1 VAFSSAEHGRRWN
14 AVRSLMAAQEVETLL
29 VFGTRGAGHE
39 VQYLAGYPVSGEA
52 LLVVPAAGNP
62 VLLVHHYNHVP
73 DARRLSVVEDVRPRG
88 PDAIGAAVAQLTRG
102 AAWGAVG
109 LAGPLSFQA
118 HQALGAALGVKRPL
132 RDLGPGLTA
141 LRYRKSQDE
150 LALVR
155 RGAALSDGALR
166 ALREAARP
174 GVTER
179 DLVAAVEG
187 AYLPLG
193 GSTHIH
199 FLGATSMSNPDLCVP
214 RQFPT
219 GRRLAAGDVVLTEL
233 SAACEG
239 YYGQVLRTL
248 TVAAEPDEAYRR
260 MHELAIAVYE
270 EATAR
275 IRPGVRSGAV
285 LEAGEAIHEAGYTIC
300 DDLLH
305 FAVGGVYGPALRTRR
320 TSTGPQPDFAFEEGM
335 VLVVQPNV
343 VTPDFRSGVQVGEML
358 VVTANGAES
367 LHRVPREIL
376 RCG

>member
-1 VAFSSAEHGRRWN
+1 MTFSGEEHSRRWN
-14 AVRSLMAAQEVETLL
+14 AVRSLMAAQEVETLV
-29 VFGTRGAGHE
+29 VFGGRGAGHE
-39 VQYLAGYPVSGEA
+39 VQYLSGYAVSGEA

-88 PDAIGAAVAQLTRG
+88 PDAVVAAIAQLTRG

-109 LAGPLSFQA
+109 IAGPLSYQA
-118 HQALGAALGVKRPL
+118 YQALGAGLGPRRPL
-132 RDLGPGLTA
+132 RDLQPGLTA
-141 LRYRKSQDE
+141 LRYRKSNEE

-155 RGAALSDGALR
+155 RGAALSDSALR
-166 ALREAARP
+166 ALRDAARP
-174 GVTER
+174 GATEH
-179 DLVAAVEG
+179 DLIATVEG
-187 AYLPLG
+187 AYLAQG

-199 FLGATSMSNPDLCVP
+199 FVGATPMSKPDLCVP

-219 GRRLAAGDVVLTEL
+219 SRRLAAGDVVLTEL
-233 SAACEG
+233 SASCDG

-248 TVAAEPDEAYRR
+248 TVAAEPDDAYRR
-260 MHELAIAVYE
+260 MHELAVAVYDD
-270 EATAR
+270 AVGR
-275 IRPGVRSGAV
+275 IRPGARSGAV
-285 LEAGEAIHEAGYTIC
+285 LDAAEPIHEAGYTIC

-320 TSTGPQPDFAFEEGM
+320 TTAGPPPDFVFEEGM

-343 VTPDFRSGVQVGEML
+343 VTPDFRTGVQVGEML
-358 VVTANGAES
+358 VVTANGVES

>member
-1 VAFSSAEHGRRWN
+1 VSFSGAEHDRRWT

-29 VFGTRGAGHE
+29 VFGSRGAGQE
-39 VQYLAGYPVSGEA
+39 VQYLSGYPVSAEA
-52 LLVVPAAGNP
+52 LLVVPAAGDP
-62 VLLVHHYNHVP
+62 ILLVHHYNHVP

-88 PDAIGAAVAQLTRG
+88 PDAVGAAMAQLNRG

-109 LAGPLSFQA
+109 VAGPLSFQA
-118 HQALGAALGVKRPL
+118 HEALAAALGARRPV

-141 LRYRKSQDE
+141 LRYRKSNEE
-150 LALVR
+150 LALIR

-174 GVTER
+174 GVTEL

-187 AYLPLG
+187 AYLAEG

-199 FLGATSMSNPDLCVP
+199 FVGATSMAKPDLCVP
-214 RQFPT
+214 RQYPN

-233 SAACEG
+233 SAACDG

-248 TVAAEPDEAYRR
+248 TVAAEPSETYRR
-260 MHELAIAVYE
+260 MHEVAAGVYQE
-270 EATAR
+270 VIAR
-275 IRPGVRSGAV
+275 IRPGARSGAV
-285 LEAGEAIHEAGYTIC
+285 LDAAEVIHEAGYTIC

-320 TSTGPQPDFAFEEGM
+320 TTAGPEPDFAFKEGM

-343 VTPDFRSGVQVGEML
+343 VTTDLRMGVQVGEML
-358 VVTANGAES
+358 VVTANGVES
-367 LHRVPREIL
+367 VHQVPRDIL